1 LASQADKIRDINT
14 PGWDG
19 LDTATVHPIRGVD
32 TDMQLSLDVAFRK
45 TFQTEEGK
53 KVLAHLVAITI
64 DQPAWIPGADTSFG
78 YAREGQN
85 SIIREIQQ
93 RIRRANE
100 PGE

>member
-1 LASQADKIRDINT
+1 TCRGGTTNWLVKQIKLRDINT

-53 KVLAHLVAITI
+53 KYWHI
-64 DQPAWIPGADTSFG
+64 
-78 YAREGQN
+78 
-85 SIIREIQQ
+85 
-93 RIRRANE
+93 
-100 PGE
+100 